1 MNAGLHVRFVVDPRD
16 PSPTWSTSVLRDAL
30 RATGH
35 VVDVRSSVGS
45 LAGVDL
51 VHAFGARAGADARA
65 SCTGRV
71 PWVLSLHE
79 GSIDD
84 SADPDELGRVAAGA
98 DALLV
103 RSSAQE
109 DRLMRAGIGRSKS
122 VTLPVGVDTTTFL
135 RRGPMAN
142 RTPRHR
148 LVVELATESTGLDEA
163 VLALA
168 HQDDLELVALGG
180 ADHRDVVGQQQ
191 DELLRRA
198 EAIGVRDRVLVSWFR
213 EPREKAWWLRSAH
226 VALALAG
233 SPGRPDFVAEA
244 MACAVAVVATPVEAQ
259 RELVVHGVT
268 GFFVA
273 EKDSAAV
280 LRAVRDVVR
289 DDFRVEAL
297 GLAGADR
304 ALGRFAW
311 DRVAVELAS
320 AYDRVVRRVT
330 GESSVDDDLEI
341 EQTGAASRIDVA

>member
-1 MNAGLHVRFVVDPRD
+1 MSSRLHVRFVVDPRD
-16 PSPTWSTSVLRDAL
+16 PCPTWSTSVLRDAM
-30 RATGH
+30 RAMGH

-51 VHAFGARAGADARA
+51 VHAFGARAADDARA

-71 PWVLSLHE
+71 PWVLSLRE

-84 SADPDELGRVAAGA
+84 SADPDELGRVVAGA

-109 DRLMRAGIGRSKS
+109 DRLMRAGVARAHS
-122 VTLPVGVDTTTFL
+122 VALPVGVDTTTFL

-142 RTPRHR
+142 RTPRNR
-148 LVVELATESTGLDEA
+148 LIVELATESTGLEEA
-163 VLALA
+163 LVVLA
-168 HQDDLELVALGG
+168 HQDDLELVALGP
-180 ADHRDVVGQQQ
+180 ADHRDVVRQQT
-191 DELLRRA
+191 DEVLGRA
-198 EAIGVRDRVLVSWFR
+198 EELGIRDRVLVSWFR

-233 SPGRPDFVAEA
+233 PPGRPDFIAEA
-244 MACAVAVVATPVEAQ
+244 MACGVAVVATPVEAQ

-268 GFFVA
+268 GFFVT
-273 EKDSAAV
+273 ERDSAAV
-280 LRAVRDVVR
+280 LRAVRDVVK

-320 AYDRVVRRVT
+320 AYDRVVGRVV
-330 GESSVDDDLEI
+330 GDSSFDDDLEI
-341 EQTGAASRIDVA
+341 EQTG